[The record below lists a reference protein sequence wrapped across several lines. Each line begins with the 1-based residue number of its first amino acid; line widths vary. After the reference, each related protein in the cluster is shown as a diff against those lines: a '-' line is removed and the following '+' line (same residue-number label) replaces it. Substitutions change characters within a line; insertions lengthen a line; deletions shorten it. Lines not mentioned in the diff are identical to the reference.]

1 MMKFS
6 PDNVTYYHP
15 SDRDDPMKETLTY
28 DDVLLVPQYSNI
40 RSRSEVNIGSVLDGP
55 NATIRLSLPIIASP
69 MDTISEEEMGVTMWQ
84 EGGLAVIHRYNT
96 IVRQAEIA
104 DHIIVAAG

>member
-1 MMKFS
+1 MKFS
-6 PDNVTYYHP
+6 PDNVTYYYP

-55 NATIRLSLPIIASP
+55 HAMLRLSLPIISSP
-69 MDTISEEEMGVTMWQ
+69 MDTISEEEMGIVMW
-84 EGGLAVIHRYNT
+84 EHGSMVLY
-96 IVRQAEIA
+96 
-104 DHIIVAAG
+104 